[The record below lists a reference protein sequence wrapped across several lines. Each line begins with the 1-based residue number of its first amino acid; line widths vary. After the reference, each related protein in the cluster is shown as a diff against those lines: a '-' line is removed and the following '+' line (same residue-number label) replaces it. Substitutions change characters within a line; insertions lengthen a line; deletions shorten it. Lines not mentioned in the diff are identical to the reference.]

1 MAKKTVVV
9 KIGTSSLTEKSGKL
23 DVARLRALTQQVA
36 NLRDAGM
43 SVIMVTSAAIAAGY
57 SLLGY
62 QERPVSVP
70 AKQASAAVGQGL
82 LMEEYTRALAE
93 RGYVAAQILLT
104 RADFS
109 DRRRYHN
116 ACSAAPRARRRRC
129 DSAFSA
135 LEVLLSRGAVPV
147 INENDTVSI
156 AELKLGDNDML
167 SAQVAAMLHA
177 DLLVLL
183 TDTDGLYTADPRSD
197 PDAKH
202 IPYVERVTP
211 EIEALATGAGTANGT
226 GGMATKVEGA
236 KLATGV
242 GVPVVICSSRE
253 PDVLEKAVNGTAKG
267 TYFKAGSGMKTRLQW
282 MAFYAPTRGNVY
294 IDSGAAEALCRK
306 GRSLLPAGVRA
317 VEGDFAAGDV
327 VKVYQSGTDNCLGR
341 GTVNYSSAELREIMG
356 LGTDKAAA
364 RFPDRPSEV
373 IHQDNYAHM
382 ETEVSE

>member
-1 MAKKTVVV
+1 MARKTIVV
-9 KIGTSSLTEKSGKL
+9 KIGTSSLTEKSGRL
-23 DVARLRALTQQVA
+23 DIARLRALTAQVA
-36 NLRDAGM
+36 RLRDAGHQ
-43 SVIMVTSAAIAAGY
+43 VIMVTSAAIAAGY

-62 QERPVSVP
+62 RERPVSVP

-82 LMEEYTRALAE
+82 LMEEYARCLSE
-93 RGYVAAQILLT
+93 HGYVAAQILLT

-116 ACSAAPRARRRRC
+116 A
-129 DSAFSA
+129 FSA
-135 LEVLLSRGAVPV
+135 LEVLLSRGAVPI

-167 SAQVAAMLHA
+167 SAQVAAMMHA
-177 DLLVLL
+177 DLLCLL
-183 TDTDGLYTADPRSD
+183 TDMDGLYTADPRTR
-197 PDAKH
+197 PDAER

-211 EIEALATGAGTANGT
+211 ELERLATGAGTANGT
-226 GGMATKVEGA
+226 GGMATKLEGA
-236 KLATGV
+236 KLASGAGV
-242 GVPVVICSSRE
+242 AVVICSSRE
-253 PDVLEKAVNGTAKG
+253 PDVLAKAVEGTARG

-294 IDSGAAEALCRK
+294 IDSGAADALCSR

-327 VKVYQSGTDNCLGR
+327 VKVYKSGTDCCLGR
-341 GTVNYSSAELREIMG
+341 GTVNYSAAELREIRG
-356 LGTDKAAA
+356 LTSAAAAA
-364 RFPDRPSEV
+364 RYPDRPAEV

-382 ETEVSE
+382 EQEVSE

>member
-1 MAKKTVVV
+1 MAKKTIVV

-23 DVARLRALTQQVA
+23 DLGRLRALTGQVA
-36 NLRDAGM
+36 RVRDSG
-43 SVIMVTSAAIAAGY
+43 SQVIMVTSAAIAAGY

-82 LMEEYTRALAE
+82 LMEEYTRCLAE
-93 RGYVAAQILLT
+93 HGYVAAQLLLT

-116 ACSAAPRARRRRC
+116 A
-129 DSAFSA
+129 FSA
-135 LEVLLSRGAVPV
+135 LEVLLSRGAVPI

-167 SAQVAAMLHA
+167 SAQVAAMVHA

-197 PDAKH
+197 PGAEH

-211 EIEALATGAGTANGT
+211 EIEALAHGAGTANGT

-236 KLATGV
+236 KLAAGAGV
-242 GVPVVICSSRE
+242 SVVICRSRDE
-253 PDVLEKAVNGTAKG
+253 DVLARAIAGTAKG

-282 MAFYAPTRGNVY
+282 MAFYAPTGGNVY
-294 IDSGAAEALCRK
+294 IDGGAAEALAR

-317 VEGDFAAGDV
+317 AEGDFAAGDV
-327 VKVYQSGTDNCLGR
+327 VRVYRSGTEACLGR
-341 GTVNYSSAELREIMG
+341 GTVNYSAAELREIMG
-356 LGTDKAAA
+356 LTTAKAAA
-364 RFPDRPSEV
+364 RFPGRPPEV
-373 IHQDNYAHM
+373 IHQDNYAHF

>member
-1 MAKKTVVV
+1 MAKKTIVV
-9 KIGTSSLTEKSGKL
+9 KIGTSSLTEKSGRL
-23 DVARLRALTQQVA
+23 DRVRLRALTGQVA
-36 NLRDAGM
+36 RLRDDGHQ
-43 SVIMVTSAAIAAGY
+43 VVMVTSAAIAAGY

-62 QERPVSVP
+62 HERPVSVP

-82 LMEEYTRALAE
+82 LMEEYSRCLAE
-93 RGYVAAQILLT
+93 HGYVAAQLLLT

-116 ACSAAPRARRRRC
+116 A
-129 DSAFSA
+129 FSA
-135 LEVLLSRGAVPV
+135 LEVLLSRGAVPI

-177 DLLVLL
+177 DLLCLL

-197 PDAKH
+197 PDAEH

-211 EIEALATGAGTANGT
+211 EIEALAHGAGTANGT

-236 KLATGV
+236 KLASGAGV
-242 GVPVVICSSRE
+242 AVVICSARE
-253 PDVLEKAVNGTAKG
+253 PEVLAKAVDGTARG

-282 MAFYAPTRGNVY
+282 TAFYAPTRGNIY
-294 IDSGAAEALCRK
+294 IDAGAAEALCSH

-317 VEGDFAAGDV
+317 VKGDFAAGDV
-327 VKVYQSGTDNCLGR
+327 VRVYRSGTDCCLGR
-341 GTVNYSSAELREIMG
+341 GTVNYSSAEIREIAG
-356 LGTDKAAA
+356 LSTAGAAA
-364 RFPDRPSEV
+364 RFPGRPPEI
-373 IHQDNYAHM
+373 IHQDNYAHI

>member
-1 MAKKTVVV
+1 MSKKTVVV
-9 KIGTSSLTEKSGKL
+9 KIGTSSLTEKSGRL
-23 DVARLRALTQQVA
+23 DVNRLRALTGQIA
-36 NLRDAGM
+36 SLRDAGNQ
-43 SVIMVTSAAIAAGY
+43 VILVTSAAIAAGY

-82 LMEEYTRALAE
+82 LMEEYTRCLHE

-116 ACSAAPRARRRRC
+116 A
-129 DSAFSA
+129 FSA
-135 LEVLLSRGAVPV
+135 LEVLLARGAVPI

-167 SAQVAAMLHA
+167 SAQVAAMVHA

-211 EIEALATGAGTANGT
+211 EIEALATGAGTA
-226 GGMATKVEGA
+226 TKVEGA
-236 KLATGV
+236 KLATGA

-253 PDVLEKAVNGTAKG
+253 ENVLAKAVDGTAKG

-294 IDSGAAEALCRK
+294 IDSGAAEALTKK

-327 VKVYQSGTDNCLGR
+327 VKVFRSGTDSCLGR
-341 GTVNYSSAELREIMG
+341 GTVNYSTRTITPILKR
-356 LGTDKAAA
+356 
-364 RFPDRPSEV
+364 R
-373 IHQDNYAHM
+373 
-382 ETEVSE
+382 

>member
-9 KIGTSSLTEKSGKL
+9 KIGTSSLTEKSGRL
-23 DVARLRALTQQVA
+23 DVSRLRALTGQLA
-36 NLRDAGM
+36 GLRDAGNQ
-43 SVIMVTSAAIAAGY
+43 VILVTSAAIAAGY

-82 LMEEYTRALAE
+82 LMEEYTRCLHE

-116 ACSAAPRARRRRC
+116 A
-129 DSAFSA
+129 FSA
-135 LEVLLSRGAVPV
+135 LEVLLSRGAIPI

-167 SAQVAAMLHA
+167 SAQVAAMVHA

-183 TDTDGLYTADPRSD
+183 TDTDGLYTADPRND

-236 KLATGV
+236 KLATGA

-253 PDVLEKAVNGTAKG
+253 EAPPAVDGLLRAHARERIYRRRRRRGAHEKGP
-267 TYFKAGSGMKTRLQW
+267 Q
-282 MAFYAPTRGNVY
+282 
-294 IDSGAAEALCRK
+294 
-306 GRSLLPAGVRA
+306 PASRRRP
-317 VEGDFAAGDV
+317 
-327 VKVYQSGTDNCLGR
+327 GR
-341 GTVNYSSAELREIMG
+341 GGGLRRRGRRQGIPVRHGHLPGPRHGEL
-356 LGTDKAAA
+356 L
-364 RFPDRPSEV
+364 
-373 IHQDNYAHM
+373 
-382 ETEVSE
+382 

>member
-1 MAKKTVVV
+1 MARKTIVV

-23 DVARLRALTQQVA
+23 DIARLRALTAQVA
-36 NLRDAGM
+36 HARDAGHQ
-43 SVIMVTSAAIAAGY
+43 VIMVTSGAIAAGY

-62 QERPVSVP
+62 QERPVAVP

-82 LMEEYTRALAE
+82 LMEEYARCLADH
-93 RGYVAAQILLT
+93 GYVAAQLLLT

-116 ACSAAPRARRRRC
+116 
-129 DSAFSA
+129 AFSA

-167 SAQVAAMLHA
+167 SAQVAAMVHA
-177 DLLVLL
+177 DLLLLL
-183 TDTDGLYTADPRSD
+183 TDTDGLYTADPRTD

-202 IPYVERVTP
+202 IPFVEKVTP
-211 EIEALATGAGTANGT
+211 EIEALAHGAGSANGT

-236 KLATGV
+236 KLAAGAGV
-242 GVPVVICSSRE
+242 SVVICRSHE
-253 PDVLEKAVNGTAKG
+253 PDVIAKAIAGTAKG

-294 IDSGAAEALCRK
+294 IDSGAAEALCSR

-317 VEGDFAAGDV
+317 VEGDFAVGDV
-327 VKVYQSGTDNCLGR
+327 VKVYKSGTDSCLGR

-356 LGTDKAAA
+356 LPSSKAAA
-364 RFPDRPSEV
+364 RYPGRPPEV
-373 IHQDNYAHM
+373 IHQDNYAHF

>member
-23 DVARLRALTQQVA
+23 DVSRLRALTEQVA
-36 NLRDAGM
+36 DLRDAGDQ
-43 SVIMVTSAAIAAGY
+43 VIMVTSAAIAAGY

-62 QERPVSVP
+62 RERPVSVP

-82 LMEEYTRALAE
+82 LMEEYTRALAS
-93 RGYVAAQILLT
+93 RGYVAAQLLLT
-104 RADFS
+104 RDDFR

-116 ACSAAPRARRRRC
+116 
-129 DSAFSA
+129 AFSA
-135 LEVLLSRGAVPV
+135 LEVLLSRGAVPI

-167 SAQVAAMLHA
+167 SAQVAAMVHA
-177 DLLVLL
+177 DTLVLL

-197 PDAKH
+197 PSAEH

-236 KLATGV
+236 KLASGAGV
-242 GVPVVICSSRE
+242 SVVICSSRE
-253 PDVLEKAVNGTAKG
+253 ENSLVKAVDGKAKG

-282 MAFYAPTRGNVY
+282 MAYYAPTAGNVY
-294 IDSGAAEALCRK
+294 VDSGAAEALTEK

-327 VKVYQSGTDNCLGR
+327 VKVYRSGTDICIGR
-341 GTVNYSSAELREIMG
+341 GTVNYSAAELREIMG
-356 LGTDKAAA
+356 LTTGKAAA
-364 RFPDRPSEV
+364 RFPGRPSEV
-373 IHQDNYAHM
+373 IHQNNYAHI